1 MASIGRSVVITGEIT
16 SDEDL
21 QIDGQFRGQIH
32 LRETAVLTI
41 GPQAQVEADLRG
53 ARITVLGTVNG
64 NIAATER
71 IELGAS
77 ANVTGNLS
85 ANHVVLVDG
94 TRFHGRIDM
103 DRRTIA
109 VKVAQYKA
117 EHPTPTR

>member
-21 QIDGQFRGQIH
+21 QIDGQIRGQIH
-32 LRETAVLTI
+32 LRETAALTI
-41 GPQAQVEADLRG
+41 GPEAQVEADLRG

-64 NIAATER
+64 NIAASER

-94 TRFHGRIDM
+94 TRFQGRIDM

-109 VKVAQYKA
+109 AKVAQYKT
-117 EHPTPTR
+117 EHPTQGR

>member
-21 QIDGQFRGQIH
+21 QIDGQIRGQIH
-32 LRETAVLTI
+32 LRETAALTI
-41 GPQAQVEADLRG
+41 GPEAQVEADLRG

-85 ANHVVLVDG
+85 ANQVVLVDG

-117 EHPTPTR
+117 EHPAHTR

>member
-21 QIDGQFRGQIH
+21 EIDGQIRGQIH
-32 LRETAVLTI
+32 LRETAALTI
-41 GPQAQVEADLRG
+41 GPDAQVEADLRG

-109 VKVAQYKA
+109 AKVAQYKT
-117 EHPTPTR
+117 EHPNQPR

>member
-21 QIDGQFRGQIH
+21 EIDGRIRGQIH
-32 LRETAVLTI
+32 LRETAALTI
-41 GPQAQVEADLRG
+41 GPDAQVEADLRG

-64 NIAATER
+64 NIAASER

-85 ANHVVLVDG
+85 ANHVVLIDG

-109 VKVAQYKA
+109 AKVAQYKS
-117 EHPTPTR
+117 ENPNQPR

>member
-21 QIDGQFRGQIH
+21 EIDGQIRGQIH
-32 LRETAVLTI
+32 LRETAALTI
-41 GPQAQVEADLRG
+41 GPDAQVEADLRG

-85 ANHVVLVDG
+85 ANHVVLIDG

-109 VKVAQYKA
+109 AKVAQYKT
-117 EHPTPTR
+117 EHPNKPR

>member
-1 MASIGRSVVITGEIT
+1 MARIGRSVVITGEIT

-32 LRETAVLTI
+32 LRETAALTI
-41 GPQAQVEADLRG
+41 GPDAQVEADLRG

-117 EHPTPTR
+117 EHPTHAR